1 MLPGGTRLV
10 PGGARWYQTPDGSS
24 LQVEN
29 LFFLSVCHHFE
40 ILNMCPLYHPRITLD
55 PIYHIFSVREDV
67 KYHLVMTM
75 THTNTKTKARTKT
88 NTKVKCFKGL
98 LYVNFWKS
106 RGFKDFKFYLG
117 YHLVIKMAFERTTGR
132 SVNM

>member
-1 MLPGGTRLV
+1 MVPNSGG
-10 PGGARWYQTPDGSS
+10 
-24 LQVEN
+24 VESTSRKSV
-29 LFFLSVCHHFE
+29 FLSVCHHFE